1 MQVLSRAK
9 KTVVNAVDRWAN
21 AKVAAV
27 VVTASAAATSAQAA
41 AVDVTGV
48 VTDIG
53 AQTASI
59 VAIGGAVL
67 LVYVAVKAF
76 KWVRSALS

>member
-1 MQVLSRAK
+1 MK
-9 KTVVNAVDRWAN
+9 KTIQRGL
-21 AKVAAV
+21 VAAG
-27 VVTASAAATSAQAA
+27 ALSLAAASQAA
-41 AVDVTGV
+41 AVDVASV

-53 AQTASI
+53 AQVVPIT
-59 VAIGGAVL
+59 AIGGAVL